1 MKNIRLYANCSG
13 CDKILVDMSNQ
24 LWKNFVIIDL
34 STHRNGGIKKQFI
47 DASHYALV
55 ICSTFLFCF

>member
-24 LWKNFVIIDL
+24 LWKNFVIVDL
-34 STHRNGGIKKQFI
+34 STHCNGGIKKQFI
-47 DASHYALV
+47 DTSHYALV
-55 ICSTFLFCF
+55 IYSTFRFCF